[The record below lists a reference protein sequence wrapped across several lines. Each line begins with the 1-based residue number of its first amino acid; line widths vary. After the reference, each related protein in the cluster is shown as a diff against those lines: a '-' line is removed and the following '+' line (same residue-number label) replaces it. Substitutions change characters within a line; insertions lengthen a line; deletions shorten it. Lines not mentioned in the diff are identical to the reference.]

1 MKGSLVEILEHQQL
15 KDSAVAPRKLVFYDK
30 MMRKKIK
37 TESQVK
43 TRRDWLVNYTYRCI
57 DLLLMIT
64 GQTFLDIMLQS
75 LSINTSTT
83 IACSS
88 WRPALLDS
96 CK

>member
-1 MKGSLVEILEHQQL
+1 MKGSLVEILEHEQL
-15 KDSAVAPRKLVFYDK
+15 KDSAVTPGTLVFYDK
-30 MMRKKIK
+30 MMKKIK

-43 TRRDWLVNYTYRCI
+43 TWRDWLVNYTYRCI

-75 LSINTSTT
+75 LSISTSTT

>member
-1 MKGSLVEILEHQQL
+1 LVEILEHEQL
-15 KDSAVAPRKLVFYDK
+15 KDSAVAPITLVFYDK